1 MGNFSQ
7 KVDKFIDIFL
17 NQNGYVKVVQGLH
30 NTLLIA
36 ICGLIIGIVIG
47 TLIATVR
54 VIPKYKTL
62 PRVYLQLLRCIIQRN
77 SYGSSAPY
85 LLLCTPSDFWGEDYR
100 STGFYGCI
108 WSE

>member
-54 VIPKYKTL
+54 VIPKYKTASESIES
-62 PRVYLQLLRCIIQRN
+62 V
-77 SYGSSAPY
+77 SAAFTLHY
-85 LLLCTPSDFWGEDYR
+85 
-100 STGFYGCI
+100 
-108 WSE
+108 SEEHLW

>member
-17 NQNGYVKVVQGLH
+17 NQNGYVKVVQGLQ

-36 ICGLIIGIVIG
+36 ITGLIIGIVIG

-62 PRVYLQLLRCIIQRN
+62 PRVLNHILRCIIQRN
-77 SYGSSAPY
+77 SYRSSAPY
-85 LLLCTPSDFWGEDYR
+85 FLLCTPSDLWSKDYR
-100 STGFYGCI
+100 SAGFYGCI
-108 WSE
+108 WFE

>member
-62 PRVYLQLLRCIIQRN
+62 
-77 SYGSSAPY
+77 
-85 LLLCTPSDFWGEDYR
+85 LLCTPSDFWGEDYR

>member
-62 PRVYLQLLRCIIQRN
+62 PRVLNHICSFYV
-77 SYGSSAPY
+77 A
-85 LLLCTPSDFWGEDYR
+85 LCTPSDFWGEDYR